1 METEFLVY
9 LGNNLSVMKKL
20 FLLFVSFLCIH
31 NTFSQPA
38 GLLNETFRLKS
49 LYIGNDYLTP
59 NDENPTIS
67 ISDQSGDYSVVANG
81 ITNTLS
87 AEATFSGNSIT
98 IYTISVTP
106 GDCTA
111 LTCYYEDLYFY
122 DLLTTVNL
130 NSKTFTY
137 YYSES
142 NGFKFLRLRDANNNW
157 AHYSTEPVPVAN
169 PMLFQTW
176 YLFMTQGDLGDP
188 VFYTGPNPPQITI
201 NPDFTYTGIESCVT
215 ISGDFILGIGYSY
228 DFLLQ
233 PQNYM
238 QDESNCLPGEAEY
251 TLFELQ
257 TGFLLDSSVY
267 EGNDGNDYLQWE
279 YAPGFL
285 SYFTNVLLSTP
296 ENSLADLK
304 IYPNP
309 AQNKLF
315 IQSATNDFDSVSI
328 SDINGRIIN
337 SLKNLVS
344 NEIDVSALNSGMYF
358 ITIISSEG
366 KITKKFIKN

>member
-1 METEFLVY
+1 
-9 LGNNLSVMKKL
+9 MKKL
-20 FLLFVSFLCIH
+20 LLFLVIIFCSEG
-31 NTFSQPA
+31 TFAQPA

-49 LYIGNDYLTP
+49 LSIGNGYLTP
-59 NDENPTIS
+59 NGENPTIL
-67 ISDQSGDYSVVANG
+67 ISDQSGDFSVVANG

-98 IYTISVTP
+98 IDINSITLD
-106 GDCTA
+106 DCTGP
-111 LTCYYEDLYFY
+111 TCYYEDLYFY
-122 DLLTTVNL
+122 DFLTTLNL
-130 NSKTFTY
+130 DPKTFTY
-137 YYSES
+137 YYSEI

-157 AHYSTEPVPVAN
+157 AHYSTEPAPVAN

-201 NPDFTYTGIESCVT
+201 NPDFTYTGIESCAT

-233 PQNYM
+233 AQNYM

-251 TLFELQ
+251 VLFELQ
-257 TGFLLDSSVY
+257 NGSLLDSSVY
-267 EGNDGNDYLQWE
+267 EGNDGNDYLHWE

-309 AQNKLF
+309 ANEKLF
-315 IQSATNDFDSVSI
+315 IKTTETNYSISI
-328 SDINGRIIN
+328 SDINGRIIHLSK
-337 SLKNLVS
+337 SLAT
-344 NEIDVSALNSGMYF
+344 NEIEISSLNSGMYF
-358 ITIISSEG
+358 ITIKSSEG
-366 KITKKFIKN
+366 NITKKFIKN